1 MTVSEHMHEDM
12 ADMIMDNFLSRVTD
26 EAFKRTEK
34 TLNMTEEEILGHI
47 ENEDISDV
55 THIRVMNVLSG
66 HQVDLITKYTV
77 KALAH
82 MNGWDR

>member
-34 TLNMTEEEILGHI
+34 TLNMTEEEILGHM

-66 HQVDLITKYTV
+66 HQVELITKYAV